1 MKNQDKQI
9 GHIMKTIY
17 NVPMKKFDYE
27 AYNTN
32 ELAKAQ
38 KTWNILKTNKESDLE
53 NWKWR
58 NKPNQP
64 ASPKDYFE
72 QYQREQLGQTKKKQ
86 KKYFLYFYIL
96 IIYKID

>member
-27 AYNTN
+27 TYNAN

-38 KTWNILKTNKESDLE
+38 KTWNILETNKESDLD
-53 NWKWR
+53 NWKRR

-72 QYQREQLGQTKKKQ
+72 QYQREQLEQTKKN
-86 KKYFLYFYIL
+86 KKIFFIFLYFNNI
-96 IIYKID
+96 K

>member
-38 KTWNILKTNKESDLE
+38 KT
-53 NWKWR
+53 
-58 NKPNQP
+58 
-64 ASPKDYFE
+64 
-72 QYQREQLGQTKKKQ
+72 
-86 KKYFLYFYIL
+86 
-96 IIYKID
+96 